1 MVGVSK
7 RNEVIREITQ
17 FFGFATVSTAAVDR
31 RTVIKRCKNPRGV
44 AVQFGT

>member
-1 MVGVSK
+1 MVGMSN

-17 FFGFATVSTAAVDR
+17 FFGFATVSTVTVAR
-31 RTVIKRCKNPRGV
+31 RTVIKRWKNPRGV